1 MRLSI
6 NIDRETYERLQTEA
20 NKSERSIAAQ
30 VRLIIKQAY
39 APELNKVHLVVRE
52 REAFRLII
60 NDPLSPPEATP

>member
-6 NIDRETYERLQTEA
+6 NIDQETYERLQTEA

-39 APELNKVHLVVRE
+39 DPKLKTE
-52 REAFRLII
+52 
-60 NDPLSPPEATP
+60 DPLSPPKDTK